1 MSSELSNKGF
11 ELTEALIEHDRELDS
26 IYKDVVSLSGRA
38 DCLADGLTVVCNGLA
53 EESADKWQLIG
64 TLRCLIEAAR
74 TINCHLSALSSAS
87 PLHTIVNP
95 SARQSAL
102 PLKLTTSL

>member
-1 MSSELSNKGF
+1 METKSTLMHQGLEF
-11 ELTEALIEHDRELDS
+11 TEALIEHDRELDS

-38 DCLADGLTVVCNGLA
+38 DCLADGLTIVCNGLA

-74 TINCHLSALSSAS
+74 TISAELEDTGIDIRRIHAPNWKAGEKSA
-87 PLHTIVNP
+87 
-95 SARQSAL
+95 
-102 PLKLTTSL
+102 